1 MGIELSGFAYDS
13 DGTPIDNGR
22 TVKLYDRNTTA
33 NPRASTTINGT
44 TGAWSFDNGDVT
56 VSSVYQ
62 MDVEIT
68 DESNVTRYKYD
79 DEIMLQRVDV
89 KDFVLRSGSSNQYV
103 ATLIPETLT
112 ADATVTIPNETGTVL
127 ITDGSGNVGDQTQ
140 TQIQELFINETSN
153 ANQTIGLT
161 INSAGNQTA
170 NISLK
175 GSSVAHGLTTYAET
189 DTYGWISLA
198 DGNGGIAIQGVNDTE
213 ETNSLDAAV
222 RIRGYQKSNADTASD
237 NTAGAPVV
245 IEGIEHDGSN
255 SLTSVLTAD
264 ENVIVFKKGAGIDT
278 TTHIFKGDGDI
289 FMDGSNTTTY
299 DDYDDVAL
307 LTAWNGVVA
316 SEPKYQTEF
325 KDWVNEHKE
334 TLEKHNI
341 ISVSD
346 NGLFHYSLKG
356 LNSLMVGAIRQ
367 LGDKVNK
374 LEEQLALK
382 GAE

>member
-1 MGIELSGFAYDS
+1 MGIELSGFAYNS
-13 DGTPIDNGR
+13 DGTAIDNGR

-33 NPRASTTINGT
+33 NPRATTT
-44 TGAWSFDNGDVT
+44 TSSGAWSFDNGDVT

-89 KDFVLRSGSSNQYV
+89 KDFVLRSGSANQYV

-198 DGNGGIAIQGVNDTE
+198 DGNGGIAIQGVNDTAQSD
-213 ETNSLDAAV
+213 SLDAAV
-222 RIRGYQKSNADTASD
+222 RIRGYQRGTANNATN
-237 NTAGAPVV
+237 NTAAGAVC

-255 SLTSVLTAD
+255 SIEDIGAA
-264 ENVIVFKKGAGIDT
+264 ENILVIKSGAGTDD
-278 TTHIFKGDGDI
+278 TTHIFEGNGDI
-289 FMDGSNTTTY
+289 LLDGSSSAF

-307 LTAWNGVVA
+307 LTAWNGAVA
-316 SEPKYQTEF
+316 NEDRYKVEF
-325 KDWVNEHKE
+325 KDWVDEHKS
-334 TLEKHNI
+334 TLEDLDI
-341 ISVSD
+341 IHPNKDGS
-346 NGLFHYSLKG
+346 FHYSIKN